1 MIDSQTGTI
10 FTEKKKETGPIQT
23 KEAHKN
29 QKQYQ
34 TEPAVASP
42 DQGGCFSYLSEKK
55 KKKKTCLFH
64 QFSL

>member
-29 QKQYQ
+29 QKQY
-34 TEPAVASP
+34 
-42 DQGGCFSYLSEKK
+42 
-55 KKKKTCLFH
+55 
-64 QFSL
+64 